1 MKPRS
6 EEHIKRKHIPEL
18 RRRLGIVFQDFQLLT
33 DRTVHAK
40 LGGTGACYQSILF
53 QIFFIYSNY
62 SIRYKKLRC
71 FHIYA
76 V

>member
-1 MKPRS
+1 MFFERYNY
-6 EEHIKRKHIPEL
+6 
-18 RRRLGIVFQDFQLLT
+18 LLLMLCSLPP
-33 DRTVHAK
+33 